1 MDVLT
6 RLALAARDG
15 DASAL
20 NRLIEGSYG
29 QVWRLCAKLVDEQC
43 ADDLA
48 QESFL
53 RAVRSL
59 PTFRGEASA
68 LTWLLAVARNTCMD
82 ELRTRI
88 RLRRRDESLMALR
101 SVDNADVDTSL
112 EMALHDVLARLN
124 PERREAFV
132 LTRML
137 GLSYDEAAEV
147 CACPTGTIR
156 SRVARA
162 RADML
167 AALAAV
173 DRESVSGP
181 YRRESSMYPM
191 TRDMTS

>member
-1 MDVLT
+1 VDVLT

-101 SVDNADVDTSL
+101 SVDNVEVDTSL
-112 EMALHDVLARLN
+112 EMALHDILARLN

-173 DRESVSGP
+173 DRESASGP
-181 YRRESSMYPM
+181 YERESSMYPM